1 MKCPYCKGSV
11 SLFSKEMNR
20 FGKDGKRCPQCQR
33 PVRLFMSLKVAA
45 LLFVPA
51 FFLAFVLDPIF
62 VGVGLPGSLAVGLVG
77 GVMVMLAF
85 RLKAIEKA

>member
-1 MKCPYCKGSV
+1 
-11 SLFSKEMNR
+11 
-20 FGKDGKRCPQCQR
+20 
-33 PVRLFMSLKVAA
+33 MSLKVAA

-62 VGVGLPGSLAVGLVG
+62 VGFGLPGSLAVGLVG

-85 RLKAIEKA
+85 RLKAIEKV